1 MNQIAPPSPA
11 RCGGATNPPGG
22 MVPRPAA
29 SHPQPAGELRAG
41 LSCVSSQTTPAG
53 RQLGRGL
60 SSEERIAAIRK
71 LQEDGK
77 NLRECAEVLGISYN
91 AVKKFSRYHA
101 VRQERVPVQY
111 KGPHDDRVCAL
122 IAAHRT
128 LAEIAAAI
136 GVSRRAVK
144 SICDRLGITSTPAA
158 RTRAI
163 AERNV
168 AAAVKRRAGQPVKD
182 EAPTVRFIRNHRLS
196 PAQQANVDAV
206 KGRMWDATR
215 NDALR
220 TLPKPSRDEAAALV
234 AAYLARGGTV
244 TVCPSPAS
252 LTAPTN
258 AGAGFGFSRASI
270 GTNWVQARRG

>member
-11 RCGGATNPPGG
+11 RCGGATTPPGG

-29 SHPQPAGELRAG
+29 SHPEPARGMHAG
-41 LSCVSSQTTPAG
+41 ILVPPCKTSPSASDGAG
-53 RQLGRGL
+53 GL
-60 SSEERIAAIRK
+60 SSGERIAAIRK

-77 NLRECAEVLGISYN
+77 NLRECAEILGISYN

-101 VRQERVPVQY
+101 VRQARVPVQY

-122 IAAHRT
+122 IAADRT

-168 AAAVKRRAGQPVKD
+168 AAATKRRAGQPVKD

-206 KGRMWDATR
+206 KGRMWEATR

-244 TVCPSPAS
+244 TVCPPPAS

-258 AGAGFGFSRASI
+258 AGAGFGFSRTSI